1 MISGTL
7 VSAAETTG
15 AVPAETTM
23 PLNQDETVSDNKDT
37 TESGDE
43 SEEKL
48 NTENNSE
55 EESSGSITDGEAAD
69 DMDESAEESADN
81 TEESENN
88 TITDD
93 TVEETVTEGVVI
105 EETEESDIAAPDAV
119 TQELVDMYLQF
130 LNRPVML
137 MSRGRVGT
145 YESELAA
152 FPADYQ
158 AKLKAL
164 HEKHPNWIFVA
175 VNTGL
180 SWKDVVDAEYSNK
193 RSLIQK
199 SQSSLLL
206 SKASGHYDSSTGAYV
221 PIDGSTWVTA
231 AKQAVTYYA
240 DPRNFLNENYIFMFE
255 ALDFNNAYHKI
266 DGVKSILAGTELSNK
281 KIRYIDTSGKTVE
294 IGDLTYE
301 GAIYAAG
308 ADTGVSPLFLASKIK
323 QETGAK
329 LSNGSI
335 SGDYSYNGTEY
346 TGYYNYYN
354 IGATST
360 STGSAV
366 ANGLTYA
373 KGSGS
378 YSRPWTSPV
387 LAIKGGAQFLAES
400 YIAKGQNTTYFQKFN
415 TIVKPYYSH
424 QYMQNL
430 TAAASE
436 GRTNYNAYVSQRVQD
451 NAYVFYIPV
460 YNNMPSQSSKV
471 VISGAASKGKAK
483 TTVNMRKGP
492 SVGTDKVTSI
502 PSGAVVTIDE
512 GCFTDETQG
521 IYNQLAHPY
530 WFKVTYGSYTGY
542 VSASYLILDS
552 TQTISVGSTT
562 KLSVSGIG
570 SGEAVYYDS
579 SDPTV
584 VSVDLNGNVKG
595 LKEGN
600 STIYAISGSG
610 KSIDAIGITVGKGTT
625 TTTPI
630 TPEPQPETKTYTKYK
645 TTTSVNYRDG
655 AGTSYAKKGTLSKG
669 TAIEVEDGYSKKA
682 NGYTWVRFKLNGK
695 EYYVANNYIEKI
707 ATVSKPVTDSKTYT
721 KAMVISKVNYR
732 SGASTSSKKAGTL
745 KQGASIQVENG
756 YSKKANGYT
765 WVRFKIGMQTYYVA
779 SEYVK
784 KYSDDIKKPTLSS
797 AKYSSGAI
805 TVNWKKVS
813 GVKGYYVYR
822 KESGGSWSRIKVIK
836 SGSTVKYK
844 DSSIKSGKKYIY
856 TVRAYTA
863 DKVSDCNTKGVSAT
877 AKKAKTT
884 YTTYVTKSKVNYRT
898 AAGLSKKK
906 GGTFAKGKK
915 ISVENGYSKKVD
927 GYTWYRF
934 KMNGK
939 NYYIVSKY
947 VKKK

>member
-7 VSAAETTG
+7 VSAAETTE
-15 AVPAETTM
+15 AAPAETTM
-23 PLNQDETVSDNKDT
+23 SLNQDETVSDNKET

-55 EESSGSITDGEAAD
+55 EGSESITDN
-69 DMDESAEESADN
+69 ESTEGSTDT
-81 TEESENN
+81 TEESEDSAV
-88 TITDD
+88 TDD
-93 TVEETVTEGVVI
+93 VVEETATEDIVI
-105 EETEESDIAAPDAV
+105 EETEEAEETEELDVAAPDAA

-130 LNRPVML
+130 LNRPML
-137 MSRGRVGT
+137 FMSRGKVGT

-175 VNTGL
+175 VSTGL
-180 SWKDVVDAEYSNK
+180 SWNDVVEAEYSNK

-206 SKASGHYDSSTGAYV
+206 SKASGHYNSSTGAYV

-255 ALDFNNAYHKI
+255 ALDFNDAYHKI
-266 DGVKSILAGTELSNK
+266 DGVKNILAGTDLSNK
-281 KIRYIDTSGKTVE
+281 KISYKDTNGKTVSLD
-294 IGDLTYE
+294 ITYE
-301 GAIYAAG
+301 ESIYAAG
-308 ADTGVSPLFLASKIK
+308 AEIGVSPLFLASKIK
-323 QETGAK
+323 QETGAD

-335 SGDYSYNGTEY
+335 SGIYSYNGTKY

-373 KGSGS
+373 KGSGT
-378 YSRPWTSPV
+378 YSRPWKSPV

-436 GRTNYNAYVSQRVQD
+436 GRTNYNAYVSQGVQD

-483 TTVNMRKGP
+483 TAVNMRKGS

-542 VSASYLILDS
+542 VSASYLIPDS
-552 TQTISVGSTT
+552 TQTISAGSTK

-579 SDPTV
+579 SDPTIA
-584 VSVDLNGNVKG
+584 SVDVNGNVKG
-595 LKEGN
+595 LKEG
-600 STIYAISGSG
+600 SCTIYAISGSG
-610 KSIDAIGITVGKGTT
+610 KSIDAIGVTVGKGTT
-625 TTTPI
+625 STTT
-630 TPEPQPETKTYTKYK
+630 TTTTTTTKTYTKYS
-645 TTTSVNYRDG
+645 TTDSVNYRSG

-669 TAIEVEDGYSKKA
+669 KTIEVEDGYSKKA
-682 NGYTWVRFKLNGK
+682 NGYTWLRFKLNGK
-695 EYYVANNYIEKI
+695 NYYIASKYVKKVSTSTKVTSLSKPKLVSAKYSDGKVTFKWQKVSNAKGYYVYRKVKGESWKRI
-707 ATVSKPVTDSKTYT
+707 ATVKSGSTVSYKDSTASKGKTYLYTVRAYNGSVKSSHYSGTEVKIPKSSKKTYT
-721 KAMVISKVNYR
+721 KYKTIDSVNYR
-732 SGASTSSKKAGTL
+732 SGAGTKYSKKGTL
-745 KQGASIQVENG
+745 KKGKTIEVEDG

-765 WVRFKIGMQTYYVA
+765 W
-779 SEYVK
+779 
-784 KYSDDIKKPTLSS
+784 
-797 AKYSSGAI
+797 
-805 TVNWKKVS
+805 
-813 GVKGYYVYR
+813 
-822 KESGGSWSRIKVIK
+822 
-836 SGSTVKYK
+836 
-844 DSSIKSGKKYIY
+844 
-856 TVRAYTA
+856 
-863 DKVSDCNTKGVSAT
+863 
-877 AKKAKTT
+877 
-884 YTTYVTKSKVNYRT
+884 
-898 AAGLSKKK
+898 
-906 GGTFAKGKK
+906 
-915 ISVENGYSKKVD
+915 
-927 GYTWYRF
+927 YRF
-934 KMNGK
+934 KLNGK
-939 NYYIVSKY
+939 NYYIASKY
-947 VKKK
+947 VKEK